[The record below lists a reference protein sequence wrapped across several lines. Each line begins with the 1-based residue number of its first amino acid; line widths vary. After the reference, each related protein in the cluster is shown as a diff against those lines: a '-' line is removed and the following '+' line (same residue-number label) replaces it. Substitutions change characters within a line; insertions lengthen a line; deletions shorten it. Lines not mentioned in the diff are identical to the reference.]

1 MQPRDGFELFVV
13 AFLEEYGQT
22 PNCPLRLSSP
32 ILEPY
37 SRSWSVFVLFVN
49 CFVLELLSFGFERI
63 TSQVAQA
70 GLQIAMWLRGLS
82 RSVPPPYL
90 ACLVSV
96 VNEFTLQE
104 RMGK

>member
-1 MQPRDGFELFVV
+1 MQAGDGVELFVV

-37 SRSWSVFVLFVN
+37 SSRSWSVFVLFVN
-49 CFVLELLSFGFERI
+49 CFVLELLSFGFERT

-70 GLQIAMWLRGLS
+70 GLQIAM
-82 RSVPPPYL
+82 
-90 ACLVSV
+90 
-96 VNEFTLQE
+96 
-104 RMGK
+104 